1 MDGINKSYYFLN
13 FSNLV
18 WLKGPKVLYCWPP
31 AQSDLEALSF
41 IIGPIYTVLLY
52 VWIFWLKK
60 IEIFN
65 GSCIICFVFSFLFI
79 YKLSRIMSR
88 FYFFFYEFS
97 GKINKITTFSEIRAL
112 NKPSSCLPL
121 KFYPGQKCLSITGK
135 KNIEN
140 HFFLFFFCF
149 CIA

>member
-1 MDGINKSYYFLN
+1 MSG
-13 FSNLV
+13 
-18 WLKGPKVLYCWPP
+18 
-31 AQSDLEALSF
+31 Q
-41 IIGPIYTVLLY
+41 IYKVLLY

-140 HFFLFFFCF
+140 HFLFVLLLFLYS
-149 CIA
+149 IAFTDKSGFPMSRSSFNIKKIGSNHLLFWWQFSVKM